1 MKVLLVSTNLE
12 ETPYPVYPLG
22 MGMVAAA
29 LERAGH
35 RVVQFDLLQ
44 HDGSIEALAAA
55 ARAEEPGL
63 IGLSI
68 RNIDNVNWINEHR
81 YIGGARALVRTL
93 RAASAAPVV
102 LGGSGFSLMPET
114 ILAATGADYGVVGE
128 GEALFTAFAADA
140 ERGVFPAVRILRSAP
155 TLSGSTIPSARY
167 DPAILAFYN
176 RRGRTAPIQTKRG
189 CTHRCAYCTYPL
201 LEGRAIRCRDPRAI
215 VDDME
220 RLVREGGVEQ
230 VFFTDSVFN
239 DDAGTYLDI
248 LRELKARRLHIPW
261 CAFLKP
267 EPFDEATLD
276 LMIETGLHAVELG
289 SDAPTDATLSGL
301 QKSFRFAD
309 IVDCDRRL
317 GDRGVPVA
325 HYYMFGGPGETRA
338 TVLEGIR
345 NITGLDRAVAFMFMG
360 IRILPGTPLEA
371 TALARGLLRPGQ
383 DLLEPV
389 YYLEPG
395 LDREWL
401 QETLAEGFRGHRRCV
416 FPPDAFER
424 QVRLL
429 HQLGY
434 SGMLWDLLSP
444 AGKATRR
451 SRRHTPSADT
461 ASPDPI

>member
-1 MKVLLVSTNLE
+1 MKILLISTNLE

-35 RVVQFDLLQ
+35 QIAQFDLLQ
-44 HDGSIEALAAA
+44 HEGSLEALAAA
-55 ARAEEPGL
+55 ARDAAPGL
-63 IGLSI
+63 VGLSI
-68 RNIDNVNWINEHR
+68 RNIDNVNWVNEHR
-81 YIGGARALVRTL
+81 YIGGAREIVRTL
-93 RAASAAPVV
+93 RAACSAPIV
-102 LGGSGFSLMPET
+102 LGGSGFSLMPEA
-114 ILAATGADYGVVGE
+114 ILAALGADYGVVGE
-128 GEALFTAFAADA
+128 GEALFTAFVADA
-140 ERGVFPAVRILRSAP
+140 ERGVFPAVPILRSTP
-155 TLSGSTIPSARY
+155 SLSGGAIPSACY

-201 LEGRAIRCRDPRAI
+201 LEGREVRSRSPRAI

-220 RLVREGGVEQ
+220 RVVREFGVEQ

-276 LMIETGLHAVELG
+276 LLLETGLRAVELG
-289 SDAPTDATLSGL
+289 SDASTDATLAGL
-301 QKSFRFAD
+301 HKSFRFAD
-309 IVDCDRRL
+309 IVECDRRL
-317 GDRGVPVA
+317 ADRGVPVA

-338 TVLEGIR
+338 TVQEGIR
-345 NITGLDRAVAFMFMG
+345 NITALTRAVSFMFMG

-371 TALARGLLRPGQ
+371 VALEKGLLRPGQ

-401 QETLAEGFRGHRRCV
+401 QATLTEGFRGHRRCV

-444 AGKATRR
+444 VAQGARR
-451 SRRHTPSADT
+451 ARRHSPPAGPAPS
-461 ASPDPI
+461 